1 MEDLER
7 IDKLFTDL
15 ESKDGKLRYEAL
27 QNLIDIS
34 EYKVSWL
41 YDKWFVLLDKLSS
54 DNSYQR
60 SIGIMLLAN
69 LAKSDDENRIGG
81 ILEKYLDF
89 FDDEKFITSRQC
101 IQNIWKIAICNQS
114 NCTRILSEL
123 EKTYFENIHLKSHG
137 NLIKEDVIFSLFKIS
152 QYFIDNSILNKAN
165 ELIDNEIDI
174 KLIESLKKVL
184 TK

>member
-7 IDKLFTDL
+7 IDKLFSDL
-15 ESKDGKLRYEAL
+15 ESKDGKLRYKAL

-34 EYKVSWL
+34 EDKVSWL

-54 DNSYQR
+54 ANSYQR

-81 ILEKYLDF
+81 ILEKYFDF

-101 IQNIWKIAICNQS
+101 IQNIWKIAICNKS
-114 NCTRILSEL
+114 NCSQILTEL
-123 EKTYFENIHLKSHG
+123 EKSYYENIHLSSHG
-137 NLIKEDVIFSLFKIS
+137 NLIKEDVIYSLSKIS
-152 QYFIDNSILNKAN
+152 ECTNDNAILNKVN
-165 ELIDNEIDI
+165 KLIDNEIDT
-174 KLIESLKKVL
+174 KLIKSLKKVL
-184 TK
+184 YK